1 VSDENVQQERAPES
15 ADAVAEAT
23 FGPGSVWEG
32 DDDDERRRVI
42 EAAFD
47 YRGDVTIRL
56 EDGREVVGYLSNRD
70 ASASEPFVEIFPR
83 DGGERVILPYRSI
96 RRVVL
101 SGKDPASGKSW
112 EAWVKRWK
120 AKKEAEARGEN
131 VGDVSLYPDALD

>member
-1 VSDENVQQERAPES
+1 MSDENVQQERAPES

-56 EDGREVVGYLSNRD
+56 EDGREVVGYLSN
-70 ASASEPFVEIFPR
+70 
-83 DGGERVILPYRSI
+83 
-96 RRVVL
+96 
-101 SGKDPASGKSW
+101 
-112 EAWVKRWK
+112 
-120 AKKEAEARGEN
+120 
-131 VGDVSLYPDALD
+131 